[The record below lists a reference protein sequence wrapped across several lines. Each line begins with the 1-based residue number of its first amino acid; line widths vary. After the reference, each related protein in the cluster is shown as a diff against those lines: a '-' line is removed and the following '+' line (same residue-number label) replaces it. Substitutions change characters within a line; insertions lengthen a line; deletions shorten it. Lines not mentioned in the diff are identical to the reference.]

1 MVPSD
6 VVLAGSPQ
14 LLPHVFSRL
23 ITGLLLSHCLSTASR
38 GGFDCRV
45 LLYCDAR
52 QQHLGL
58 PLLASSGTIPVCWIP
73 AGALTSSRMSI
84 PLVAPGMSL
93 SMSWRPAPLSLYT
106 TNSPRLVPDLDYY
119 RTAAICWL

>member
-1 MVPSD
+1 MPAVVRAVALCWRPGNKIADVRMAPSD

-52 QQHLGL
+52 QQHLEL
-58 PLLASSGTIPVCWIP
+58 PLLASSGAVPVCWIP
-73 AGALTSSRMSI
+73 AGALTS
-84 PLVAPGMSL
+84 L
-93 SMSWRPAPLSLYT
+93 SDGYAF
-106 TNSPRLVPDLDYY
+106 
-119 RTAAICWL
+119 